1 MSLTAVVLAGGQG
14 TRLRP
19 FTLHRPKP
27 LMPVANKPVV
37 DYVLDLLEL
46 SGVVERVYV
55 LLDYMGDVLEDH
67 LKREQRA
74 IDVVPMTFK
83 ALDTADAVRRIRHL
97 LDGDFLVVMGDIVT
111 NCDVSALWSAHRER
125 GAIATIALKDIEN
138 PSHYGLAVLSR
149 DGRVCSFV
157 EKPRSYELYV
167 VSLAMHAARAKYSY
181 ANMVN
186 MGVYA
191 LSYRILDV
199 LDDNPHL
206 LDFGRHVFPYLVEE
220 GYPVYGWYAEG
231 CYWLDVGTPQT
242 YHQANADVL
251 DGLSAPLR
259 PSGLNS
265 SGVWMEA
272 VKELA
277 GDVRPPSALGQEAA
291 VRAGARLGPYAVV
304 GRGAVVEEGARIV
317 NSVIMEGAVVGR
329 GATVVDSIVGSG
341 AEIGEGARVVQSL
354 VEDGAAVPAN
364 ANLAG
369 ALVLLERAL
378 LLEAVERPSAG
389 RARATTA

>member
-1 MSLTAVVLAGGQG
+1 MSVTAVVLAGGQG

-27 LMPVANKPVV
+27 LMPVVNKPVI

-46 SGVVERVYV
+46 SGVVEKVYV
-55 LLDYMGDVLEDH
+55 LLDYMGDLLEAH
-67 LKREQRA
+67 LKKERRA
-74 IDVVPMTFK
+74 VEVVPMTFK
-83 ALDTADAVRRIRHL
+83 ALDTADAVRRIRHAL
-97 LDGDFLVVMGDIVT
+97 SDDFLVLMGDIVT
-111 NCDVSALWSAHRER
+111 NFDVSALWSAHRGR
-125 GAIATIALKDIEN
+125 GAIATIALKDVEN
-138 PSHYGLAVLSR
+138 PSHYGLVVLSH
-149 DGRVCSFV
+149 DGRVCSFI

-167 VSLAMHAARAKYSY
+167 VSLAMRAARAKHSY

-191 LSYRILDV
+191 LSYELLDV

-251 DGLSAPLR
+251 DGLPAPLR
-259 PSGLNS
+259 PPGINS

-272 VKELA
+272 VRELA
-277 GDVRPPSALGQEAA
+277 GDVKPPSALGQGAA

-304 GRGAVVEEGARIV
+304 GRGAVVEEGARVV
-317 NSVIMEGAVVGR
+317 NSVLMEGVVVRREAAVI
-329 GATVVDSIVGSG
+329 DSIVGSG

-354 VEDGAAVPAN
+354 VEDGTAVSPGAY
-364 ANLAG
+364 LAG
-369 ALVLLERAL
+369 ALVLREWAPLH
-378 LLEAVERPSAG
+378 EAREGSSVG
-389 RARATTA
+389 RARAATA